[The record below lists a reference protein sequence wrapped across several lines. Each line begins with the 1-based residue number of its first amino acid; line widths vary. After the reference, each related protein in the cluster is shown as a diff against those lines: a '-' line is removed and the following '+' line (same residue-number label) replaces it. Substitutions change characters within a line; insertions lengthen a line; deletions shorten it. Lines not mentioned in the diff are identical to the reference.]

1 MPTINLGRI
10 QPIMRGDWDSVT
22 TYTKLDGV
30 SYQGS
35 SYMAFQDPPA
45 GTVPTDTAY
54 WQLMSQRG
62 VDGSG
67 VVMWGEVAGA
77 FSAPLVAMHNGAYYV
92 LLEDVTLIEDEEPGQ
107 SFVWRKLAVAPDPG
121 SDGYEIDGLSFDS
134 MVASGNYDPSTDTGF
149 FGEVPAATLFTG
161 PEIKTE
167 LGITE
172 GTPMNDA
179 EPWLKFWSK
188 GRVLYTNKKPI
199 QHSISWN
206 HIDSRG
212 AAYGTPVTKNGYSFT
227 ARLLTGAASDP
238 IDTTGYDQI
247 DSCTYDFGAGSEWN
261 ELIYRV
267 HQDEPFCGD
276 PSHEGRHGGPQVGG
290 NWGTGYTNFDLGV
303 VSGDGRATWCQEA
316 DAGVSSFRVSRGY
329 VTSVAYFDR
338 GAASRTTSFYG
349 LRLVLALNS

>member
-77 FSAPLVAMHNGAYYV
+77 FSAPLVAMHQDLYYV
-92 LLEDVTLIEDEEPGQ
+92 LLEDVTLIENEEPGV
-107 SFVWRKLAVAPDPG
+107 SPVWRRLAVTPD
-121 SDGYEIDGLSFDS
+121 IDGLSFDM
-134 MVASGNYDPSTDTGF
+134 MVASGNYDETTDTGF
-149 FGEVPAATLFTG
+149 FGEVSASTLFTG

-179 EPWLKFWSK
+179 EPWLKFWYK
-188 GRVLYTNKKPI
+188 GEVLYVNKKPI

-238 IDTTGYDQI
+238 IDTTGYDQT
-247 DSCTYDFGAGSEWN
+247 DSCTYDLGAGSEWN

-267 HQDEPFCGD
+267 HQAEPFCGD
-276 PSHEGRHGGPQVGG
+276 PSHGGYHGGPQVGG
-290 NWGTGYTNFDLGV
+290 NWGTGYTNADLGI
-303 VSGDGRATWCQEA
+303 VSGNGRASWCQET
-316 DAGVSSFRVSRGY
+316 DLNVSSHRVARG
-329 VTSVAYFDR
+329 VGTSVAYFR
-338 GAASRTTSFYG
+338 RYPASDAGSGYG